1 MSTATAYTREPARL
15 LSVEE
20 FRDAFGDTAGE
31 LINGRFVPMPPTG
44 WPHARAEV
52 KVSSRLEQFVEAN
65 GLGSVLGGEA
75 GIIIRRGPDTV
86 RGADVAFISNQ
97 RLAKASPDGY
107 LDVAPEL
114 IVEIVSPNDR
124 WSDITAKLED
134 YFSVG
139 VQMVWLVD
147 PQRRCVSCYRGPTK
161 LSVVGPNGTLTAE
174 PMLPGF
180 TLPVSDLFPTST
192 EET

>member
-1 MSTATAYTREPARL
+1 
-15 LSVEE
+15 
-20 FRDAFGDTAGE
+20 
-31 LINGRFVPMPPTG
+31 MPPTG

-75 GIIIRRGPDTV
+75 GIIIRRSPDTV

-147 PQRRCVSCYRGPTK
+147 PQRRCVSCYRSPTK
-161 LSVVGPNGTLTAE
+161 LSVVGPNGALTAE